1 MLEGHVSP
9 VYFDMF
15 DSKHTACGCGRLCVG
30 LLLFN

>member
-15 DSKHTACGCGRLCVG
+15 DLKHTACGQLCIIIITII
-30 LLLFN
+30 

>member
-15 DSKHTACGCGRLCVG
+15 DSKHTACGRLCVG
-30 LLLFN
+30 LLYFN